1 MRPHLPISWSAAFV
15 GLLWLSALPTQAG
28 QLTDAIE
35 EINADV
41 LFLRHALAPGFGD
54 PANFSIHDC
63 STQRNLSQAGR
74 EQSRRIGQ
82 YLRDEAIG
90 IEAILSS
97 RWCRC
102 VETAAELGL
111 GPFTTH
117 DGLNSFFDGHVD
129 RAETIRLLRTYL
141 DRMKVSSA
149 SGSVTMMVTHQV
161 VIMAITG
168 IAPQS
173 GGFVA
178 YNSRTRAVKRAGTP
192 VQSSISGIGANSID
206 PHRGFDSVSYNFGR
220 RGAWP

>member
-1 MRPHLPISWSAAFV
+1 MV
-15 GLLWLSALPTQAG
+15 GLLWLLALPAQAG
-28 QLTDAIE
+28 PLADAID
-35 EINADV
+35 EIAAAV

-63 STQRNLSQAGR
+63 RTQRNLSRAGR

-90 IEAILSS
+90 IEVILSS

-129 RAETIRLLRTYL
+129 RAETIRLLRAYL
-141 DRMKVSSA
+141 DRMNASSA
-149 SGSVTMMVTHQV
+149 NGPVLMVTHQV
-161 VIMAITG
+161 VITAITG
-168 IAPQS
+168 ITPQS

-178 YNSRTRAVKRAGTP
+178 YNSRTGAVKRAGTP
-192 VQSSISGIGANSID
+192 VQ
-206 PHRGFDSVSYNFGR
+206 P
-220 RGAWP
+220 